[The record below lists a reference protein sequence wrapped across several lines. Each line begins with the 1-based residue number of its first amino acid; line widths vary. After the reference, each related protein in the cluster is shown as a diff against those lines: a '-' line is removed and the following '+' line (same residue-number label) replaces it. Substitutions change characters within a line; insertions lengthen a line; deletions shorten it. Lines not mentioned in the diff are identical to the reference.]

1 MNRLEGMLKGYI
13 PTFKNGKV
21 PTEEVKNRTV
31 FYSYDDV
38 SALESYGGVL
48 ESDIVMV
55 DIDDEVQA
63 DLLHTIIDDL
73 NIDCNIIKTSR
84 GKHFYFRNSNI
95 IKECTNKMACVGIT
109 NMDIK
114 LGTNNRISPLVINGV
129 EREIVKVVDELDV
142 IPAWLKP
149 IRSKINFQ
157 DMVEGEGRNQ
167 ALFTYILTLQKA
179 GMTKEQVR
187 ETIRLINAYIL
198 KDSISTKEI
207 ETILRDDA
215 FLKASFYNDTGK
227 LQYEALATYL
237 KDEYH
242 IIKINNQ
249 LHIYD
254 DGVYKRDTDQIE
266 RLLLKYINNS
276 TKSTR
281 GEVLRWLELICPERK
296 VESER
301 YILMNNGIYDIY
313 DKKLLEHDPKRIFQN
328 KINWNYNPNAYSET
342 VENLLKKVSCN
353 DESIKALIE
362 EMVGFCLYRRS
373 EIGKFFILTGEG
385 SNGKSTILETI
396 TRLLGE
402 DNVSSVSM
410 KNLTRRFN
418 AFQLQGKLANIGDDI
433 SGAYIEESEDLKKL
447 TTGERL
453 DVEEKGK
460 NVYPIRSYAKLIFSA
475 NTIPNVKD
483 SSWGFRR
490 RMMII
495 PFNAKFKASDADFDP
510 RIKDK
515 LSTPEAMEYFLLV
528 ALRGLDRVITT
539 HEFTKSEAVMKELD
553 DYNRGNNPVIQFC
566 DEVDVLNKSVN
577 SIYRKYAVWCHE
589 NGYNPLTSNKFT
601 RQVKSICECDSRQ
614 VRLPDKTREYI
625 FCTKEGIEK

>member
-1 MNRLEGMLKGYI
+1 MERLEGMLKGYI

-21 PTEEVKNRTV
+21 PTEEVKNRTK
-31 FYSYDDV
+31 FYSYDEV
-38 SALESYGGVL
+38 AALESFGGVL
-48 ESDIVMV
+48 EADVVMV
-55 DIDDEVQA
+55 DIDDEGQA

-73 NIDCNIIKTSR
+73 NIECNIIKTSR
-84 GKHFYFRNSNI
+84 GKHFYFRNSDLV
-95 IKECTNKMACVGIT
+95 KESTNKVSCVGISH
-109 NMDIK
+109 MDIK
-114 LGTNNRISPLVINGV
+114 LGTNNRICPLVING
-129 EREIVKVVDELDV
+129 EGREIVKVVGELDV

-149 IRSKINFQ
+149 IRAKVNFQ

-167 ALFTYILTLQKA
+167 ALFNYILTLQKV

-187 ETIRLINAYIL
+187 ETIRLINNYIL

-215 FLKASFYNDTGK
+215 FLKASFYNETGK

-242 IIKINNQ
+242 IIKINGH

-276 TKSTR
+276 TKSVR
-281 GEVLRWLELICPERK
+281 GEVLRWLELICQERK

-313 DKKLLEHDPKRIFQN
+313 EKKLLEHDPKRVFQN
-328 KINWNYNPNAYSET
+328 KINWNYNPNVYSET

-353 DESIKALIE
+353 DDSIKSLIE

-402 DNVSSVSM
+402 DNISSVSM
-410 KNLTRRFN
+410 KNLTKRFN

-460 NVYPIRSYAKLIFSA
+460 NVYSIKSYAKLIFSA

-495 PFNAKFKASDADFDP
+495 PFNATFKSTDSDFDP

-515 LSTPEAMEYFLLV
+515 LSTPEAMEYFLLI
-528 ALRGLDRVITT
+528 ALQGLDRVINN
-539 HEFTKSEAVMKELD
+539 HAFTKSEAVTRELEE
-553 DYNRGNNPVIQFC
+553 YNKGNNPVIQFC
-566 DEVDVLNKSVN
+566 EEVELVNKSVG
-577 SIYRKYAVWCHE
+577 STYRKYTVWCHE

-601 RQVKSICECDSRQ
+601 RQVKSICGYERKL
-614 VRLPDKTREYI
+614 VRLPDKSREYI
-625 FCTKEGIEK
+625 FYKSEVE

>member
-21 PTEEVKNRTV
+21 PTEEVKGRSK
-31 FYSYDDV
+31 FYSYDEV

-48 ESDIVMV
+48 ETDVVMV
-55 DIDDEVQA
+55 DIDDNKQA

-73 NIDCNIIKTSR
+73 KIECNIIKTSR

-95 IKECTNKMACVGIT
+95 IKEATNKVSCVGISH
-109 NMDIK
+109 MDIK
-114 LGTNNRISPLVINGV
+114 LGTNNRICPLVINGE
-129 EREIVKVVDELDV
+129 EREIVKVVDELDI
-142 IPAWLKP
+142 IPVWLKP
-149 IRSKINFQ
+149 VRTKVNFQ

-167 ALFTYILTLQKA
+167 ALFNYILTLQKA

-187 ETIRLINAYIL
+187 ETIRLINKYII

-215 FLKASFYNDTGK
+215 FLKSSFYNENGK

-237 KDEYH
+237 RDEYH

-266 RLLLKYINNS
+266 RLLLKYIKNS
-276 TKSTR
+276 TKSIR
-281 GEVLRWLELICPERK
+281 GEVLRWLELICHERK

-301 YILMNNGIYDIY
+301 YILMKNGIYDIY
-313 DKKLLEHDPKRIFQN
+313 EKKLLDHDPKRVFQN
-328 KINWNYNPNAYSET
+328 KIDWNYNSSAYNET
-342 VENLLKKVSCN
+342 LDKLLNKVSCG
-353 DESIKALIE
+353 DENIKALIE

-385 SNGKSTILETI
+385 SNGKSTILEAI

-402 DNVSSVSM
+402 DNISSVSM
-410 KNLTRRFN
+410 KNLTKRFN

-475 NTIPNVKD
+475 NSIPNVKD

-495 PFNAKFKASDADFDP
+495 PFKASFKPTDADFDP
-510 RIKDK
+510 EIKDK
-515 LSTPEAMEYFLLV
+515 ISTSEAMEYFLLI
-528 ALRGLDRVITT
+528 ALEGLNRVINN
-539 HEFTKSEAVMKELD
+539 HGFTNSEAVAKELD
-553 DYNRGNNPVIQFC
+553 EYNKGNNPVIQFC
-566 DEVDVLNKSVN
+566 EEVDLLNRSVTDC
-577 SIYRKYAVWCHE
+577 YRRYTVWCHD
-589 NGYNPLTSNKFT
+589 NGYSPTTSYKF
-601 RQVKSICECDSRQ
+601 SRQ
-614 VRLPDKTREYI
+614 VRNVCGYERKQVRFPDKTRGYV
-625 FCTKEGIEK
+625 FVNDRKE